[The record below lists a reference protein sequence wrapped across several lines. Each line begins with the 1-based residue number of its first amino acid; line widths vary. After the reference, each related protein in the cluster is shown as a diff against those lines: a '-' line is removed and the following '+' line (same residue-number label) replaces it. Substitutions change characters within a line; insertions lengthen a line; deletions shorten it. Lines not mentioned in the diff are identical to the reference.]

1 MHLHACVD
9 EAISA
14 EVAQCTS
21 QRGSF
26 LYTYCFSAAKYFC
39 DLLTAK
45 IFISSYIGF
54 THCGEQKHLYKM
66 DIIYMYTCTCPEAAR
81 QLIFLRKSDCL
92 GCAVLL
98 CLVVCLTLLASFFLP
113 SHISC
118 THIGIP
124 CSHGNTYM
132 YHTVYHCFYTWAQ
145 KGFSVTKSANSRSQ
159 VVPLPLWRAR
169 SGNETTTATIPDVD
183 PSAGIFAKSNLRYI
197 CFPVV

>member
-1 MHLHACVD
+1 MRD
-9 EAISA
+9 DAISA

-26 LYTYCFSAAKYFC
+26 LYTYCFSAEKYFC

-45 IFISSYIGF
+45 IFISSCIGF
-54 THCGEQKHLYKM
+54 THCGEIPMHLYKM
-66 DIIYMYTCTCPEAAR
+66 DIIYTCMYTCTCPEAAR
-81 QLIFLRKSDCL
+81 QLILLRKSDCL

-113 SHISC
+113 SHISLKHVHIVAFPAVMV
-118 THIGIP
+118 THI
-124 CSHGNTYM
+124 TL
-132 YHTVYHCFYTWAQ
+132 YHCFYTRAE

-159 VVPLPLWRAR
+159 VVPLPLWRAG
-169 SGNETTTATIPDVD
+169 SGNKTTTATTPDVD
-183 PSAGIFAKSNLRYI
+183 PSAGIFAKSNLHYI